1 MEPKFRVETDMDG
14 HFTVVDDNDE
24 KIAWCAH
31 LGHASRVAS
40 SLNRYDKGA
49 ILPAPVLSK
58 DWVGYLEW

>member
-1 MEPKFRVETDMDG
+1 MDG